1 MGLDILG
8 GSRRG
13 MSPLTMALLG
23 LIAYRALKGKNLSD
37 IFGGRGNAAGGSLGD
52 LFKDGLGGLLGGGAA
67 GSVLSG
73 GLGDLL
79 KLFQTNG
86 QGDKAESWV
95 SNDINKSVSVD
106 ELQRALGEERI
117 AWLMRQ
123 TGISREE
130 LLRGSARNFHA
141 SLMNLEPVLKVLE
154 SAICC
159 DSVYGSRIDDRRLP
173 MWTKEARIQHVPR
186 KERYPSDMTDME
198 WAIIAP

>member
-1 MGLDILG
+1 MGLLDILG

-79 KLFQTNG
+79 KQFQTNG

-123 TGISREE
+123 TGMSREE
-130 LLRGSARNFHA
+130 LLRGLSQELPRVVDELRACF
-141 SLMNLEPVLKVLE
+141 E
-154 SAICC
+154 S
-159 DSVYGSRIDDRRLP
+159 S
-173 MWTKEARIQHVPR
+173 
-186 KERYPSDMTDME
+186 
-198 WAIIAP
+198 